1 MHFSYLESLWS
12 GFSETLTVLFV
23 GITVLLVGIIVSLF
37 LRKITRVL
45 KLEHQLTEL
54 MTMQKTITQKV
65 ETNGATCQALFFSVQ
80 NLRQAATSS
89 QQETQRRARFSQLE
103 AGQAEKAELQSTIQ
117 ALQTSW
123 RSSRSR
129 PAPKE
134 KNRQNGK
141 IDGSQKRVRH
151 RGET

>member
-1 MHFSYLESLWS
+1 MHVSYLESLWS

-23 GITVLLVGIIVSLF
+23 GIVSLF
-37 LRKITRVL
+37 LRKTTRVL
-45 KLEHQLTEL
+45 VLEHQLTEL

-129 PAPKE
+129 PAPLVDKGTR
-134 KNRQNGK
+134 KKIATRQNR
-141 IDGSQKRVRH
+141 RVAKKNSA
-151 RGET
+151 